1 MAECTCERAGAS
13 EIEIETEIEED
24 GARGPKDL
32 DLGLDLGDQALRA
45 NEIETEAEIEGNSR
59 FAAGMVD
66 KHMAIHA
73 EP

>member
-45 NEIETEAEIEGNSR
+45 GSIS
-59 FAAGMVD
+59 
-66 KHMAIHA
+66 
-73 EP
+73 